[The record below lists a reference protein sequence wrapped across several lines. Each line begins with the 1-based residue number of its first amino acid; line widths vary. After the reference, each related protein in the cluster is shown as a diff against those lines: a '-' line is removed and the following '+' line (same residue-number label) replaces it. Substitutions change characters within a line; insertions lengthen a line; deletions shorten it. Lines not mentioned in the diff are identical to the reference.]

1 MYLFLSFSPQW
12 TVKRLQ
18 TRHAIKVRGFGCK
31 LVNSVDKV
39 TNFVQ
44 HGKLATKII
53 LTWAP
58 GRHILRY
65 KVINYSTET
74 AELHPW
80 TYGLKMEATIFHS
93 KKMAALHFTT
103 IPYELARHSLLG
115 TCFSPCFFPAYFM
128 SIIRIA
134 DNHYN
139 YFLPPFPSLIRC
151 FSHCIKMDLARLGDN
166 WGAWPFT
173 KVSTHPDQWE

>member
-1 MYLFLSFSPQW
+1 M
-12 TVKRLQ
+12 
-18 TRHAIKVRGFGCK
+18 IKVKSFGRK
-31 LVNSVDKV
+31 LVNPVDKV
-39 TNFVQ
+39 RHLVQ
-44 HGKLATKII
+44 YRKLATKFI
-53 LTWAP
+53 LTRVP
-58 GRHILRY
+58 GRHVLRY

-103 IPYELARHSLLG
+103 ILYELARHSLLG

-151 FSHCIKMDLARLGDN
+151 FSHCIKMDSARLGDN

-173 KVSTHPDQWE
+173 KVSTHPDQRE